1 MFALLA
7 IVSSLFILALLHRNI
22 VSNDVAAVRT
32 SCTPSA
38 PERENAHNPNKT
50 AYNQC
55 VAVCFS
61 WHLHMIH
68 IFMIFTYVCS
78 FYNTEQWMQAE
89 NANILS
95 FGFGVC
101 ICCWTVS
108 LRTVLE
114 IIHFQNICAAV
125 LSQTFN
131 GILTV
136 KNPFV
141 LFYFLFLY
149 FPCHII
155 TLGRSISI
163 FITLPYK
170 MKTVNKFSKW
180 IKMINSVKEND
191 LTDCNSLFLNL
202 SLQFFK
208 LIHRNHLLGPLYM
221 AISNQ
226 WHPKPIPFNAK

>member
-1 MFALLA
+1 MNAGRKCKYSFFWIWCLHLL
-7 IVSSLFILALLHRNI
+7 LNCFLENCFRNY
-22 VSNDVAAVRT
+22 T
-32 SCTPSA
+32 
-38 PERENAHNPNKT
+38 
-50 AYNQC
+50 
-55 VAVCFS
+55 FS
-61 WHLHMIH
+61 K
-68 IFMIFTYVCS
+68 
-78 FYNTEQWMQAE
+78 
-89 NANILS
+89 
-95 FGFGVC
+95 
-101 ICCWTVS
+101 
-108 LRTVLE
+108 
-114 IIHFQNICAAV
+114 ICAAV

-131 GILTV
+131 GILTA